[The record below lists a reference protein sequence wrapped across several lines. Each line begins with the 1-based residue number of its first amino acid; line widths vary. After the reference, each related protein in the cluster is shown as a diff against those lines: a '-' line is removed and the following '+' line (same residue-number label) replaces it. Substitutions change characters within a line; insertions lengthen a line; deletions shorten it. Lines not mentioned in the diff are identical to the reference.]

1 MLGETMRILS
11 VAGDSGRSHYP
22 GTLFRPA
29 DAQQGRCTARNTI
42 YSASIAAGLML
53 HQFTR
58 WLRGIPVDIDLTF
71 NLLASELS
79 DNLDG
84 IAALRRA

>member
-11 VAGDSGRSHYP
+11 VADDDGRSHCP
-22 GTLFRPA
+22 ETLFRQA
-29 DAQQGRCTARNTI
+29 EAQQGRCSALSTI
-42 YSASIAAGLML
+42 YSASVAAGLML

-58 WLRGIPVDIDLTF
+58 WLRGIPVDVDLTF

-79 DNLDG
+79 DSTG
-84 IAALRRA
+84 IISSQRQ